1 MIHNTIMTKG
11 RGKAIRCTLIV
22 AADTGSLL
30 LRRSGDTTSL
40 RIATG
45 SDAASIA
52 LELLEVAG
60 LTDVLN
66 ALKDKP
72 ATAMKL
78 ADALKVVSERGRV

>member
-1 MIHNTIMTKG
+1 MIHDTVMSKG
-11 RGKAIRCTLIV
+11 RGKPVKCTLVV

-30 LRRSGDTTSL
+30 VRRSGDTTSL

-45 SDAASIA
+45 SDAAAIA

-66 ALKDKP
+66 ALKNKP
-72 ATAMKL
+72 ATTMKL
-78 ADALKVVSERGRV
+78 ADALKVVTERGRV